1 MIYKNRRGGKLQLS
15 PSYRY
20 YFAENAI
27 ASVIFSL
34 GTGNFMA
41 GLLNWMGA
49 SPATCAVIGA
59 FPQLGCVLQLVSPFL
74 FERLKKR
81 KTAVI
86 VCCFLF
92 RFSLGLAGIIP
103 LLFSGNA
110 LRAVVPIYLV
120 AFLAA
125 GFVTPGLTQWI
136 MDMAPL
142 QQRGRFFAVRDMIS
156 SIANACVILLMSRA
170 LDALIASG
178 KTRDGYLM
186 VFGTVTLL
194 SLIDA
199 VLLCH
204 VEETVESKVTGIRP
218 RDMLKPF
225 RDRNY
230 RPVILFICLWFFVQ
244 NLSSGFLSVYQ
255 LTVLKMEH
263 SMIAAMSVIAT
274 AVGIYVTWCWGKFAD
289 MFGWSRLLVTGCV
302 LTGIGYLG
310 WFLLPARLMALAPVL
325 QCITVCGNSAYGM
338 SFQNIQ
344 YFRCPREG
352 KTIYIG
358 IEAALSNL
366 IGYGAVCLG
375 ASVQPLLALRFPGEG
390 IPVFFACSAVGF
402 MACAVFAGKM
412 DNRKS
417 HRRKE
422 NAG

>member
-1 MIYKNRRGGKLQLS
+1 MTHRDRRSGGALRLT

-20 YFAENAI
+20 YFAENAT
-27 ASVIFSL
+27 ASIIFSL
-34 GTGNFMA
+34 GTGNFIA
-41 GLLNWMGA
+41 GLLNWLGA
-49 SPATCAVIGA
+49 SPSTCAVIGA
-59 FPQLGCVLQLVSPFL
+59 FPQLGCILQLVSPFL
-74 FERLKKR
+74 FERMKKR

-86 VCCFLF
+86 ACCFLF
-92 RFSLGLAGIIP
+92 RFSLGLAGILP

-110 LRAVVPIYLV
+110 LQTVVPIYLI

-156 SIANACVILLMSRA
+156 SIANACVILLMSRL
-170 LDALIASG
+170 LDFLIAGG
-178 KTRDGYLM
+178 KTKEGYLM

-204 VEETVESKVTGIRP
+204 VEETVESKVTGIRL

-230 RPVILFICLWFFVQ
+230 RPIILFVCFWFFVQ

-255 LTVLKMEH
+255 LTVLEMEH
-263 SMIAAMSVIAT
+263 SMIAMMSVIAT
-274 AVGIYVTWCWGKFAD
+274 AVGICVTWCWGKFAD
-289 MFGWSRLLVTGCV
+289 MFGWSNLLVTGCL
-302 LTGIGYLG
+302 LTGVGYLG
-310 WFLLPARLMALAPVL
+310 WFLLPARLKYLAPML
-325 QCITVCGNSAYGM
+325 QCITVCGNSAYSM

-344 YFRCPREG
+344 YFRCPQEG
-352 KTIYIG
+352 KTVYFG

-366 IGYGAVCLG
+366 IGYGTVCLG

-390 IPVFFACSAVGF
+390 IPVFFVCSAAGF
-402 MACAVFAGKM
+402 LLCSVFAVKM
-412 DNRKS
+412 NKT
-417 HRRKE
+417 KE

>member
-1 MIYKNRRGGKLQLS
+1 MHMS
-15 PSYRY
+15 PSYHY
-20 YFAENAI
+20 YFAENAT
-27 ASVIFSL
+27 ASVITSL
-34 GTGNFMA
+34 GTGSFMA
-41 GLLNWMGA
+41 GLLHWMGA
-49 SPATCAVIGA
+49 SPSVCAVIGA

-103 LLFSGNA
+103 LLSAGNA
-110 LRAVVPIYLV
+110 LKTVTPIYLI

-142 QQRGRFFAVRDMIS
+142 EHRGHFFALRDMIA
-156 SIANACVILLMSRA
+156 SIANAGVILLMSRV
-170 LDALIASG
+170 LDWMIAGG
-178 KTRDGYLM
+178 KTREGYLL

-204 VEETVESKVTGIRP
+204 VEETVESRVTGIRLS
-218 RDMLKPF
+218 DMLKPF

-230 RPVILFICLWFFVQ
+230 CPVILFICLWFFVQ

-255 LTVLKMEH
+255 LTVLNMEH
-263 SMIAAMSVIAT
+263 SMIAMMSVIAT
-274 AVGIYVTWCWGKFAD
+274 AVGICVTWCWGRFAD
-289 MFGWSRLLVTGCV
+289 RFGWTRLLMMGCV
-302 LTGIGYLG
+302 LMGIGYLG
-310 WFLLPARLMALAPVL
+310 WSLLPAQLISLAPVL
-325 QCITVCGNSAYGM
+325 QCVTVCGNSAYGM

-344 YFRCPREG
+344 YFRCPQDE
-352 KTIYIG
+352 KTVYFG

-375 ASVQPLLALRFPGEG
+375 ASMQPLLALRFPGEG
-390 IPVFFACSAVGF
+390 IPVFFACSALGF
-402 MACAVFAGKM
+402 MICAVYAGKM
-412 DNRKS
+412 SSNK
-417 HRRKE
+417 
-422 NAG
+422 NTP